1 LLNPSERKAM
11 AVKCPKYQSNNPEIA
26 NLCADFG
33 TKLISYKSV
42 DLTATLEIPKK
53 RTHLRS

>member
-1 LLNPSERKAM
+1 M